1 MHFMCPQRDSQ
12 FYIQNKTKA
21 KPNKNQNKQKKKK
34 NITKKQMRLNF
45 QEVLIKATRNSYS
58 KG

>member
-21 KPNKNQNKQKKKK
+21 KPNKNQNKQKKKPK
-34 NITKKQMRLNF
+34 HNQKTDETEFSRSSYKSNKK
-45 QEVLIKATRNSYS
+45 
-58 KG
+58 